1 MSQPVKIY
9 HNPACGTSRNTLAL
23 IRNTGQEPIVIEYL
37 KTPPAKEELIEL
49 IQKSGLSVREA
60 LRKNVEPYEK
70 LKLEES
76 HWTDEELLSFMLENP
91 ILINRPFVITDL
103 GVRLC
108 RPSELVLSILSLPQL
123 SPFSKEDGEVIIDA
137 DGNRVKST

>member
-76 HWTDEELLSFMLENP
+76 HWTDEELVSFMLENP

-108 RPSELVLSILSLPQL
+108 RPSELVLDMLSLPQL

-137 DGNRVKST
+137 DGKRVK